1 MTNSYIG
8 EDGIEDLH
16 RRIAFGEACSNS
28 LDFDKMLTR
37 VCSLLNEW
45 AQADVVTLILPP
57 EDESLEPML
66 HVFGQQPVLPL
77 SEQCIRDDCAGLLS
91 ELEYAHLSGESLRI
105 RRGADLR
112 PLNGIIRDDFMYRFW
127 WHDMK
132 IEGETVAI
140 IALYGFVD
148 WVLSARIKRLL
159 SSVIPALATAVN
171 NAASVENFRI
181 ANDKDEVTGG
191 LNQRGV
197 FEQLDRECAR
207 SADKQSDI
215 SCILF
220 QLEGF
225 DAISGTFQGEKVLQA
240 FHEKMLRHLRPY
252 HMTGRIADAEFVAIL
267 PEVSSTDAQIIAR
280 KISDS
285 AQQITLGEHPLSVR
299 LGCATVCGGTADDLL
314 HQADAHLFENQKNS
328 SAYGNHAG

>member
-1 MTNSYIG
+1 
-8 EDGIEDLH
+8 
-16 RRIAFGEACSNS
+16 
-28 LDFDKMLTR
+28 
-37 VCSLLNEW
+37 
-45 AQADVVTLILPP
+45 
-57 EDESLEPML
+57 
-66 HVFGQQPVLPL
+66 
-77 SEQCIRDDCAGLLS
+77 
-91 ELEYAHLSGESLRI
+91 
-105 RRGADLR
+105 
-112 PLNGIIRDDFMYRFW
+112 
-127 WHDMK
+127 MK

>member
-1 MTNSYIG
+1 MTNRYIG
-8 EDGIEDLH
+8 EDEIEDLH

-28 LDFDKMLTR
+28 LNFDQMLSR
-37 VCSLLNEW
+37 ICSLLNEW

-57 EDESLEPML
+57 EDENLEPML
-66 HVFGQQPVLPL
+66 HLFGQQPVLPL
-77 SEQCIRDDCAGLLS
+77 SEQCIRDDCAALLS

-112 PLNGIIRDDFMYRFW
+112 PLNGVIRDDSMYRFW

-132 IEGETVAI
+132 IEGETVAV

-148 WVLSARIKRLL
+148 WILSVRIKRLL
-159 SSVIPALATAVN
+159 NSLIPSLAVAVN
-171 NAASVENFRI
+171 NAASIENFRL
-181 ANDKDEVTGG
+181 ASDKDEVTGG

-197 FEQLDRECAR
+197 FDHLDRECAR
-207 SADKQSDI
+207 SADKQSAL

-225 DAISGTFQGEKVLQA
+225 ESVSGSFRGEKVLQA
-240 FHEKMLRHLRPY
+240 FHEKLSGQLRPY
-252 HMTGRIADAEFVAIL
+252 HLTGRIADAEFVAIL
-267 PEVSSTDAQIIAR
+267 PEVSSSEAQIIAR

-285 AQQITLGEHPLSVR
+285 AQQITLDDQPLLVQM
-299 LGCATVCGGTADDLL
+299 GCATVVGGTADELL
-314 HQADAHLFENQKNS
+314 HQADAQLFEKRKS
-328 SAYGNHAG
+328 SVAMGYYAG